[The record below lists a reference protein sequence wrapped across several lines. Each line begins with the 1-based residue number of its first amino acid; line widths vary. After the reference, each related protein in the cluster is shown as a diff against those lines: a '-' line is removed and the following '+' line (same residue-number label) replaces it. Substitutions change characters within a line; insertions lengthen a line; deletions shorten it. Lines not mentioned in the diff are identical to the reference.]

1 MRRTLT
7 LALTLCLLA
16 SLSAPTLAADGEQRA
31 SVMVGDSMLRSVV
44 AMSDRVMQEQQGG
57 GGGQDPEAGG
67 APAGEGEEGEEVQD
81 NGTNPASLG
90 FKFMPY
96 YRYTELNN
104 GVKAIEDLVLFA
116 LIDLPMISPFSALVL
131 EWPVRTT
138 LDFGAIAEGVLS
150 LPGEVVTVPEIPCA
164 PPVCGGNLPFPLPVE
179 GVARGFDISGVGDF
193 RLRYLQGIKFIPGKK
208 PGAATVLLVGLDVMT
223 PAASDPIL
231 GDETWYGSPIFAH
244 IHNLNPTTF
253 FAFLHFYFFDWAEA
267 DGADPINQDKDIGF
281 YLGRYFFQKAWPK
294 SGFYLLPELQVIY
307 DDKSANEWSVHFMPE
322 FGKSF
327 NAGNLGLTSYIKPGW
342 AIDGPDAGERS
353 FSVEFGIRM
362 IPGK

>member
-1 MRRTLT
+1 
-7 LALTLCLLA
+7 
-16 SLSAPTLAADGEQRA
+16 
-31 SVMVGDSMLRSVV
+31 MLQSVV
-44 AMSDRVMQEQQGG
+44 SMAESVADEQQDVAEHRGG
-57 GGGQDPEAGG
+57 GGSQAPEGG
-67 APAGEGEEGEEVQD
+67 GGPPAGEGGEEVQD

-116 LIDLPMISPFSALVL
+116 MIGLPQISPYTALVL
-131 EWPVRTT
+131 EWPVRST
-138 LDFGAIAEGVLS
+138 LDFGSIAEGVLS
-150 LPGEVVTVPEIPCA
+150 VPGEVVTVPEIPCA

-193 RLRYLQGIKFIPGKK
+193 RLRLLQGIKFIKGKK
-208 PGAATVLLVGLDVMT
+208 PGAATILMVGADVMM

-244 IHNLNPTTF
+244 VHNLNPTSF
-253 FAFLHFYFFDWAEA
+253 FAFLHFYFMDWAEKS
-267 DGADPINQDKDIGF
+267 GADPINQDKDIGF
-281 YLGRYFFQKAWPK
+281 YMGRYFFQKAWPK
-294 SGFYLLPELQVIY
+294 SGYYLLPELQVIN
-307 DDKSANEWSVHFMPE
+307 DDKSDNGLSVNFLPE

-327 NAGNLGLTSYIKPGW
+327 QAGETGMTAYIKPGW
-342 AIDGPDAGERS
+342 AIDGPDAAERR

-362 IPGK
+362 IPAG